1 MHACAF
7 PIFSMTARS
16 GVRSRSADRAALGV
30 RSHSGWAAYVVLG
43 STVATPKILRRGR
56 IELCDAAIKGS
67 KQPFHEAEP
76 MPFPAAER
84 YISTCERATRTL
96 AREALRDLV
105 DDHGM
110 LCACCVLTASGRPL
124 PGLKE
129 ILASHALIH
138 AAEGE
143 FYRDAI
149 VEAAELTGIPVF
161 KVRERDLDA
170 AADRLPGSEK
180 DRRARVAEFG
190 KEVGSPW
197 RQDEKRAAI
206 GAWLALAGK
215 PLQPKISTLRG

>member
-16 GVRSRSADRAALGV
+16 GVPSRSADRAALGV

-43 STVATPKILRRGR
+43 SSVGAPRILKRGR
-56 IELCDAAIKGS
+56 LELCDASIEGS

-76 MPFPAAER
+76 MPFAAAQR
-84 YISTCERATRTL
+84 YISTCERATRAL
-96 AREALRDLV
+96 AQEALRDLV
-105 DDHGM
+105 GDHRT

-124 PGLKE
+124 PGLRE

-149 VEAAELTGIPVF
+149 IEAAELIGIPAF
-161 KVRERDLDA
+161 KIRERDLSA
-170 AADRLPGSEK
+170 AADRLPGSEN
-180 DRRARVAEFG
+180 DRRARLAEFG

-197 RQDEKRAAI
+197 RQDEKLAAI

-215 PLQPKISTLRG
+215 PSQPKISTLRR